1 MALGGGTW
9 ITQNKVL
16 PGSYINVISAD
27 RAGVNLS
34 DRGYV
39 ALPMELDWCKDE
51 EVFTVTQEDFQKD
64 SLKIFGYSYDSD
76 KMKGL
81 RDLFKNATVLYAYK
95 LNKGV
100 KASNDYATAKYSGTR
115 GNDLKIVI
123 AANVDESNKFDVTTY
138 LGTTEIETQTSIAR
152 AADLVNNEFV
162 DFKSDAELTITA
174 GISLTG
180 GTNGNDVTGTEHQAF
195 LNKIESYNYNTLGC
209 LSTDDKVKSLYV
221 AFVKRMRD
229 EVGAKIQLVGY
240 KIANGDYE
248 GVITVDNKVTD
259 EGELESSLVYWVLG
273 IEGGCAVNKSNTNKK
288 YNGEFTINIEYT
300 QTQLKNCIR
309 EGKLV
314 LHKVGDDIKVL
325 TDINSLITYTKEKG
339 QDFSSNQVMRVVDQ
353 IAIDDAILFNTK
365 YLGEFPN
372 DASGRI
378 SLWNDLCDIDKK
390 LQNLRAIENF
400 NTEDVTVEKGET
412 KKSVVVNQKVTPVV
426 AMEQMYMTT
435 VVA

>member
-9 ITQNKVL
+9 VTQNKIL
-16 PGSYINVISAD
+16 PGSYINVISAE
-27 RAGVNLS
+27 RASVNLS

-39 ALPMELDWCKDE
+39 ALPMELDWCADE
-51 EVFTVTQEDFQKD
+51 EVFTVTQEDFQENCL
-64 SLKIFGYSYDSD
+64 SIFGYEYESY

-95 LNKGV
+95 LNKGT
-100 KASNDYATAKYSGTR
+100 KAENTYAVAKCSGTR
-115 GNDLKIVI
+115 GNDIKTVI
-123 AANVDESNKFDVTTY
+123 TANVDDSSKFNVSTY
-138 LGTTEIETQTSIAR
+138 LDTKEVDIQTVKEAKE
-152 AADLVNNEFV
+152 LVSNNFV
-162 DFKSDAELTITA
+162 DFKSDATLKETA
-174 GISLTG
+174 GEPVAG
-180 GTNGNDVTGTEHQAF
+180 GTNGGAVTGTEHQAF

-209 LSTDDKVKSLYV
+209 LSTDEKVKALYV

-240 KIANGDYE
+240 KIVNGDYE

-259 EGELESSLVYWVLG
+259 KGELESSLVYWVLG

-288 YNGEFTINIEYT
+288 YNGEFTVNADYT
-300 QTQLKNCIR
+300 QTQLKNCIK

-314 LHKVGDDIKVL
+314 LHKVNDDIKVL
-325 TDINSLITYTKEKG
+325 TDINSLVTYTKEKG
-339 QDFSSNQVMRVVDQ
+339 QDFSNNQVMRVIDQ

-372 DASGRI
+372 DPSGRI